1 MLRKNL
7 AKKLYTN
14 QALPFS
20 AYFFCGGLYIL
31 WDIECFAMHFHW
43 DSQVLVNADWIW
55 EEVRRPLFRNL
66 EVVYII
72 LYPLVV
78 RALVAML
85 EPDSIITS
93 YCTSVL
99 QSVCKCVWPLKV
111 LQLRYGRCAHILCWA
126 VPQNSRLCENF
137 FVEKAAL
144 LESCYA
150 YQFLLVCSKSV
161 LEFPKDRPASISLRL
176 LVTKQSV
183 SITLYKRWY
192 EGASTMR

>member
-1 MLRKNL
+1 
-7 AKKLYTN
+7 
-14 QALPFS
+14 
-20 AYFFCGGLYIL
+20 
-31 WDIECFAMHFHW
+31 MHFHW

-99 QSVCKCVWPLKV
+99 QSVCKCV
-111 LQLRYGRCAHILCWA
+111 
-126 VPQNSRLCENF
+126 
-137 FVEKAAL
+137 
-144 LESCYA
+144 
-150 YQFLLVCSKSV
+150 
-161 LEFPKDRPASISLRL
+161 
-176 LVTKQSV
+176 
-183 SITLYKRWY
+183 
-192 EGASTMR
+192 